1 METCRNLIKAANFNT
16 LMWRIKC
23 VAPYLQS
30 HISYPIDP
38 GRAESGMDNEPRL
51 KRCRACGKC
60 AEQMKKCPTCKERF
74 GIKWLD
80 RCLLSPFLI
89 IPSRKLQARCNCSS
103 LVQVLLRQIVPD
115 CRLAITQAKPRQL
128 EIRKRWGI
136 HSSARRGERRERN
149 DGADFKGSGW

>member
-1 METCRNLIKAANFNT
+1 
-16 LMWRIKC
+16 MWESKC
-23 VAPYLQS
+23 VTPELQT
-30 HISYPIDP
+30 HISFATLI
-38 GRAESGMDNEPRL
+38 SGSGWTNSLRMDNEPHL

-80 RCLLSPFLI
+80 LCLLSPFLT
-89 IPSRKLQARCNCSS
+89 IPSRKLRARCNCSF

-115 CRLAITQAKPRQL
+115 CRLAITQAKPRHL